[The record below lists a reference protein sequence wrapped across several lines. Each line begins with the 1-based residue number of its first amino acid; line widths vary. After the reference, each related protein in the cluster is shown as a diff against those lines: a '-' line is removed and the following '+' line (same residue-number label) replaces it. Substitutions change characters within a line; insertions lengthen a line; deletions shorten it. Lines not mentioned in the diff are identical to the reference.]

1 MPRHLFPFVN
11 PFQEEA
17 MPESKIPLFNL
28 EELKKSGGEFLKN
41 APEAAKAELEKAV
54 VENRE
59 LVAELGADFLDV
71 LFKHDVISAMMPLP
85 SVREGMTLQQIEHW
99 SKLDAAQAALGA
111 IITEKSADKA
121 ERVAKLRTAIG
132 GAAKKTAGIIL
143 GMGVTA
149 VLGA

>member
-1 MPRHLFPFVN
+1 MPRHLFPFIN

-17 MPESKIPLFNL
+17 MPESKIPLFNI

-41 APEAAKAELEKAV
+41 APEAVKAEIEKAV

-59 LVAELGADFLDV
+59 LVSELGADFLDV
-71 LFKHDVISAMMPLP
+71 LFKHDVISALTSLP
-85 SVREGMTLQQIEHW
+85 GVREGMTLQEIEHW
-99 SKLDAAQAALGA
+99 SKLDAAQSALGA
-111 IITEKSADKA
+111 IIAEKSADKV

-132 GAAKKTAGIIL
+132 AAAKKTAGIIL